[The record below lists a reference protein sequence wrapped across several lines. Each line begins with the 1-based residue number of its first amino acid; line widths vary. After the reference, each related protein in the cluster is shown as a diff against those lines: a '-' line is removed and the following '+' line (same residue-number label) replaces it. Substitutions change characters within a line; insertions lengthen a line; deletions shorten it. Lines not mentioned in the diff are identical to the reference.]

1 MQRRVFLG
9 RAVLGSA
16 AVLTGGLFATAAQAQ
31 FGGLGGALG
40 GALRAVPG
48 DALGKAFNGPS
59 PISTSIADA
68 VFGDPSQDG
77 FTPPGAMV
85 QLTSLARSGTG
96 GFVLRQGYFGMTGQS
111 YCLHAGTHGPT
122 AGDGY
127 LYAPIKGSAKD
138 AVTAILQ
145 NSTRF
150 PDIAQRDIQ
159 QLLWAIVARAKFED
173 LSNDLKVVA
182 GRLLTPRQLATLNR
196 SALSVL
202 SSNELSSLT
211 GGMPAPLRAIA
222 EVESRMRGML
232 STPGIGYAEL
242 ERVAVLT
249 GRAPI
254 GPGSQD
260 VPATRWSLHPDGYYV
275 RYRANSYSNTQVEV
289 WVPQGAKGA
298 GKVYDPG
305 TQIAAPGNTARQRLA
320 QSARV
325 YGA

>member
-1 MQRRVFLG
+1 MRRRTFI
-9 RAVLGSA
+9 GSA
-16 AVLTGGLFATAAQAQ
+16 ALAAGGLCATAAQAQ
-31 FGGLGGALG
+31 LGGLGGAIG

-48 DALGKAFNGPS
+48 GSLAKAFNGPS
-59 PISTSIADA
+59 PVSTSIADA

-77 FTPPGAMV
+77 FTPPGAMAD
-85 QLTSLARSGTG
+85 LTTLDRSATG
-96 GFVLRQGYFGMTGQS
+96 GFVLRPGWYGMTGQS

-122 AGDGY
+122 GGDGY
-127 LYAPIKGSAKD
+127 LYAPVKGSAKA
-138 AVTAILQ
+138 AVEAILQ
-145 NSTRF
+145 NSTLH
-150 PDIAQRDIQ
+150 PAIAQRDIQ

-173 LSNDLKVVA
+173 LSNDLKYVA
-182 GRLLTPRQLATLNR
+182 SQLLTPRQLAGLNR

-202 SSNELSSLT
+202 TSSELSSLT
-211 GGMPAPLRAIA
+211 GGLPAPLRAIA

-249 GRAPI
+249 GNAPI

-260 VPATRWSLHPDGYYV
+260 VPASRWSRHPDGYLV
-275 RYRANSYSNTQVEV
+275 RYRANSYSQTRIDL
-289 WVPQGAKGA
+289 WVPQGAAA

-305 TQIAAPGNTARQRLA
+305 LQIAAPGNTARQRLA